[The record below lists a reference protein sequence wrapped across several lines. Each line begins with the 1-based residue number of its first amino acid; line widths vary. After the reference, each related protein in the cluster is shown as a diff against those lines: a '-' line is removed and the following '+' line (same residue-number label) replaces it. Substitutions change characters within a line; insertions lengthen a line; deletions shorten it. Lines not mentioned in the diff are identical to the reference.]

1 MPKNAAIEPWERQPN
16 EGTKPFEAFCLYR
29 DMGSER
35 TLLKVSRQ
43 LGKSETLI
51 QRWSFTHKWSDRC
64 RAYDRHL
71 DKIAHKTAI
80 KEYSDMTKRHI
91 RIAMKLQ
98 SSAIASLEKLVE
110 SKQTMKPRDIKE
122 FIALGTELERLNR
135 MLNVDDEPNDDD
147 GFLDALSGIASE
159 VNDDAC
165 DVPEDINPE
174 E

>member
-1 MPKNAAIEPWERQPN
+1 MPKNAAIEPWERQPG
-16 EGTKPFEAFCLYR
+16 EGVKAYEAFCLYR
-29 DMGSER
+29 EMGSDR
-35 TLLKVSRQ
+35 TLAKVSTRLSKSAQ
-43 LGKSETLI
+43 LI
-51 QRWSFTHKWSDRC
+51 RRWSYTYNWVERC
-64 RAYDRHL
+64 RAYDRNL
-71 DKIAHKTAI
+71 EKIAHKTAI

>member
-1 MPKNAAIEPWERQPN
+1 MPKNVAVEPWERQPG
-16 EGTKPFEAFCLYR
+16 EGAKPFEAFCLYR
-29 DMGSER
+29 DMGTDRSH
-35 TLLKVSRQ
+35 TKVAEK
-43 LGKSETLI
+43 LGKSTGLI
-51 QRWSFTHKWSDRC
+51 SRWSAAYKWSERC
-64 RAYDRHL
+64 RAYDRNL
-71 DKIAHKTAI
+71 ELIAHKVAV

-110 SKQTMKPRDIKE
+110 SKQVMKPRDIKE

-135 MLNVDDEPNDDD
+135 SLNVDDEPNDDD

-159 VNDDAC
+159 VSVDAG
-165 DVPEDINPE
+165 DTPEDIDPE